1 VKKNPSHVVSVL
13 LATFL
18 AACGTGSPPTAK
30 PTLPPPVTPPE
41 TAPVETRHQFVSNTV
56 TVPMSH
62 SQSQELALNLDGDA
76 QGQPDNLLGQLFATF
91 LDISPEFELQSTAN
105 EMITSG
111 QVVMLHA
118 VVANDL
124 ANDADVHWSV
134 LQGQASSPPSFDGTD
149 VFTVDTS
156 FAARSSVLPGA
167 ITNGHFIG
175 GPGSARIQLVF
186 LDVPIALDL
195 IGVRLEADVNATG
208 CTNGRIGGGIR
219 QEDFLNT
226 FLPAIAL
233 GLNQTIAAEPATTFS
248 QSVLAVFDGDGNG
261 TISNDELQNNF
272 LLNLA
277 TTPDL
282 DLLDAS
288 GNFNPGQDG
297 IRDSLSIGLGFT
309 CVPASFNVP

>member
-1 VKKNPSHVVSVL
+1 VKKVPIHVVSVL

-41 TAPVETRHQFVSNTV
+41 AAPVETRHQFVTNTI
-56 TVPMSH
+56 TVPMSQA
-62 SQSQELALNLDGDA
+62 QSLELALNLDDDS
-76 QGQPDNLLGQLFATF
+76 QGQTDNLLGRLFATF

-105 EMITSG
+105 EMIASG
-111 QVVMLHA
+111 QAVMLHA

-124 ANDADVHWSV
+124 ANDAEVHWSV
-134 LQGQASSPPSFDGTD
+134 LQGQASSPPRFDGSD
-149 VFTVDTS
+149 IFTVDTS
-156 FAARSSVLPGA
+156 FAARSSMLPGS
-167 ITNGHFIG
+167 ISNGHFSG
-175 GPGSARIQLVF
+175 GPGSARLQLVF

-195 IGVRLEADVNATG
+195 IGVRLETDVYATG

-219 QEDFLNT
+219 QEDFLNS
-226 FLPAIAL
+226 FLPAIAQ
-233 GLNQTIAAEPATTFS
+233 GLNQTIAAEPASSFS
-248 QSVLAVFDGDGNG
+248 QTVLTVFDGDGNG
-261 TISNDELQNNF
+261 TIANDELQSNF

-297 IRDSLSIGLGFT
+297 VRDSLSIGLGFT
-309 CVPASFNVP
+309 CVPASFNAP